1 MSCLGIGQHPIAYE
15 KGGMMDYNSIVQAIG
30 SVGFPI
36 VACIGLFWMIN
47 TTMKEF
53 TASIDRLNES
63 ILTLT
68 TKIAG
73 SEE

>member
-1 MSCLGIGQHPIAYE
+1 
-15 KGGMMDYNSIVQAIG
+15 MDYNSIVQAIG

-36 VACIGLFWMIN
+36 VACIGLFWMLN

-63 ILTLT
+63 IVKLT
-68 TKIAG
+68 TKISG
-73 SEE
+73 GEN